1 MWRRK
6 IVQLIV
12 LNNLFRFVFFCN
24 WTVRCEHN
32 LDSVRNKVSNSRFRE
47 LLTLF
52 LWLCSSSI
60 TKKYNSEQLVHERE
74 INRLTDRMKNIVHAI
89 NIAKSVGLLVGNIL
103 LYLNGQ
109 HLKSTNMNKIKAA
122 IDELGYQE
130 NTIAKGFKNNK
141 NFSVVLLINHMSIRL
156 SSQKKLWI
164 VSCWVALR

>member
-1 MWRRK
+1 
-6 IVQLIV
+6 
-12 LNNLFRFVFFCN
+12 
-24 WTVRCEHN
+24 
-32 LDSVRNKVSNSRFRE
+32 
-47 LLTLF
+47 
-52 LWLCSSSI
+52 
-60 TKKYNSEQLVHERE
+60 
-74 INRLTDRMKNIVHAI
+74 MKNIVHAI

-164 VSCWVALR
+164 VSC